1 MMDTSISPVTPEI
14 MRQRGADAFDNGHG
28 IDDHN
33 MNPWSPAVADWRKGW
48 QQRQAE
54 VGALRVLAA
63 AMSMGA
69 PT

>member
-1 MMDTSISPVTPEI
+1 MDESIRIVPPEFWFN
-14 MRQRGADAFDNGHG
+14 RGAQAYDQGLG

-33 MNPWSPAVADWRKGW
+33 MNPWSPAVADFRKGW

-54 VGALRVLAA
+54 RAVDQLLAL
-63 AMSMGA
+63 AMVMEA